1 MKSLFLMFALIL
13 FQGLA
18 TLLYSSG
25 PEEPSGDKRGLL
37 IGFGGST
44 FVGSSSSGESNKF
57 LPGLILGFFQD
68 FPVKPGFDLETGI
81 QFCTKGS
88 RLDAVGDLYL
98 HQVVTYLEL
107 PVQASWIVLPGE
119 KARLFVAGGTFFG
132 IKLLAFNEVGFPE
145 EINGIDV
152 GLDLGAGVRFNKVR
166 FKLEFK
172 QGLLN
177 VDQSTAELN
186 YKNLSLS
193 FVAGVSF

>member
-1 MKSLFLMFALIL
+1 MLALFFI
-13 FQGLA
+13 QGFTA
-18 TLLYSSG
+18 SIYSG
-25 PEEPSGDKRGLL
+25 EPDELSGDNRGLI

-44 FVGSSSSGESNKF
+44 FVGSSSSGENNKF

-68 FPVKPGFDLETGI
+68 FSIKPRFDLETGI
-81 QFCTKGS
+81 QFSTKGS

-98 HQVVTYLEL
+98 HQVMTYLEL
-107 PVQASWIVLPGE
+107 PLQATWILLPGE
-119 KARLFVAGGTFFG
+119 KANLFLAGGTFFG

-145 EINGIDV
+145 EINGLDV
-152 GLDLGAGVRFNKVR
+152 GLDLSAGVRLNKVR

-177 VDQSTAELN
+177 VDKSSTQLN

-193 FVAGVSF
+193 FVAGISF